1 MQVFHHDHMG
11 PSRALPEE
19 KGSQRLEHAGAALP
33 RGYDLSHP
41 DQVPQ
46 RVLDGM
52 LWRSVHG
59 RSAKPPPPGPNAVYE
74 RPGSDPDG

>member
-1 MQVFHHDHMG
+1 M
-11 PSRALPEE
+11 PSQDRNARNLST
-19 KGSQRLEHAGAALP
+19 GAGAALAK
-33 RGYDLSHP
+33 GYDLSHP

-52 LWRSVHG
+52 LWKAVHG
-59 RSAKPPPPGPNAVYE
+59 TSAKPPPPGPNAVYE